1 MANNISYAF
10 FNCDE
15 FKSVTTMNPLYN
27 AQVYRKRS
35 GRRALWRK
43 IKDEV
48 ASGNIVVD
56 DMHKVRRL
64 IMFERPEDANDHIT
78 YGIIVPMEEAVA

>member
-1 MANNISYAF
+1 MVNNTSYVF

-27 AQVYRKRS
+27 AQVFRKRS

-48 ASGNIVVD
+48 ASGNIIVD
-56 DMHKVRRL
+56 NMSQVRKL
-64 IMFERPEDANDHIT
+64 IMFEHPEDANDYIT
-78 YGIIVPMEEAVA
+78 YGIIVPMQEVMA

>member
-1 MANNISYAF
+1 MANNTSYVF

-15 FKSVTTMNPLYN
+15 YKSVTTMNPLYN

-48 ASGNIVVD
+48 ASGNIIVD
-56 DMHKVRRL
+56 NMSQVRKL
-64 IMFERPEDANDHIT
+64 IMFEHPEDANDYIT
-78 YGIIVPMEEAVA
+78 YGIIVPMQEVSA